1 LMLRDIIQIVNG
13 RQYPVRFW
21 FQPIRP

>member
-1 LMLRDIIQIVNG
+1 MLRDIIQIVNG
-13 RQYPVRFW
+13 RQYPVRFS